1 MTYKTLSQAVSVVI
15 ATISNAAL
23 ASVAALKK
31 NRYDVTVKNPVTKMQ
46 VAGTVIV
53 GNQKNLETLMKYG
66 NAQNKKWFSDEA
78 KRTVKVQE
86 VKPVTELKVTN
97 FSDLDLSLLEI
108 RLQEAN
114 DYLRKLPT
122 EIPTDITVSNHPVEE
137 LNEIRGELRSVIR
150 EIAKLKLDPKITVQP
165 TPVTVTPP
173 VAPTVNVKET
183 KIDYEAIGKQMVQ
196 ALYGRKPKDHINA
209 RLTDGTK
216 FYEAM
221 KEMVTISS
229 GGTGNFAYKNMAGDR
244 THGRVDESGA
254 IQMGEMP
261 YSKRVLKVGQIE
273 YIAQAVPGSA
283 YSAAKW
289 QCAKVD
295 NTNPNDLKITWA
307 GAGLFNQPADDLPN
321 LTYA

>member
-1 MTYKTLSQAVSVVI
+1 MTYETLSQAVSAVI
-15 ATISNAAL
+15 TTISNAAV
-23 ASVAALKK
+23 ASVKALKK
-31 NRYDVTVKNPVTKMQ
+31 NRYDVTVKNPVTKMT

-53 GNQKNLETLMKYG
+53 GNQKNLESLLK
-66 NAQNKKWFSDEA
+66 NNNLQNKKWFSDEA
-78 KRTVKVQE
+78 KRIVKVQE
-86 VKPVTELKVTN
+86 VNPVKELKVTN
-97 FSDLDLSLLEI
+97 LRDIDLSLVEM

-122 EIPTDITVSNHPVEE
+122 ELPTEFQITNQPLVE
-137 LNEIRGELRSVIR
+137 LNDIVDELKDVAR
-150 EIAKLKLDPKITVQP
+150 EIKKLKLDPKITVQP

-183 KIDYEAIGKQMVQ
+183 KIDYAAFGKEMLNV
-196 ALYGRKPKDHINA
+196 LYGRKPKEHLNV

-229 GGTGNFAYKNMAGDR
+229 GGTGNYAYKSMAGER
-244 THGRVDESGA
+244 THGRVDASGA
-254 IQMGEMP
+254 IQTGEMP

-273 YIAQAVPGSA
+273 YIAQAVPGTLYTDA
-283 YSAAKW
+283 GW

-295 NTNPNDLKITWA
+295 SSNSNDIKITWA
-307 GAGLFNQPADDLPN
+307 GAGLFNQTADDLPS